1 MQFPCAAFLL
11 KSKKLPFKSLGYYFN
26 LRLQSEKQTIKSDMK
41 SRSNIDIL
49 CSILIACF
57 SFKSHKKSAAKT
69 FTETEVH
76 FASLFVYNK
85 IAVKVQGC
93 NAILAQLSKSAT
105 TTVTVAEYFME
116 HYPKVWENLD
126 HPKLRQF
133 FRLKIEELTLH
144 YHAIVAVFSMFYYA
158 RQIYEAT

>member
-1 MQFPCAAFLL
+1 MTSCAAF
-11 KSKKLPFKSLGYYFN
+11 
-26 LRLQSEKQTIKSDMK
+26 
-41 SRSNIDIL
+41 
-49 CSILIACF
+49 LIACF
-57 SFKSHKKSAAKT
+57 SFKSHKKSAAET

-105 TTVTVAEYFME
+105 TTVTVAEYFMG
-116 HYPKVWENLD
+116 HYPKVWEKLD

>member
-1 MQFPCAAFLL
+1 M
-11 KSKKLPFKSLGYYFN
+11 
-26 LRLQSEKQTIKSDMK
+26 
-41 SRSNIDIL
+41 

-105 TTVTVAEYFME
+105 TTVTVAEYFMG
-116 HYPKVWENLD
+116 HYPKVWENKD

-144 YHAIVAVFSMFYYA
+144 YHAIVAVFLYVLL
-158 RQIYEAT
+158 RATDL